1 MAVTGATKARG
12 PPKVLLDRKGEHV
25 YSLEVVF
32 ACFSKHFV
40 GFFRGGKDLNDE
52 VWEHLNVTVRNVKGV
67 LSARGDGTR
76 VAKKPTLAEV

>member
-52 VWEHLNVTVRNVKGV
+52 V
-67 LSARGDGTR
+67 
-76 VAKKPTLAEV
+76 